1 MNLAEL
7 AEHSSQRLGERMVL
21 DFEGERFT
29 NTQLLEKARCI
40 HGALADLGLGKGEIT
55 AMCMVNHPMVYP
67 VFQGIFR
74 TGGTAL
80 PVMFMLA
87 EPELRYILADSRAK
101 GVITDTMNVEK
112 VRKAVQ
118 GLDHVEWIAVLGG
131 EANPGALIPEH
142 RLEDF
147 FEGQP
152 ETNLPNID
160 NDDVALML
168 YTSGTTGRPKGV
180 MLSHANLYASAEA
193 ANHASELDSVD
204 SPRIL
209 MSAMP
214 MAHIF
219 GVGVMNGGYLVPERL
234 VGGYVVQM
242 AWFEPERF
250 MGLIQQHRCTSM
262 AAVPT
267 MLILILNHP
276 KVEAYDLSSLEEVV
290 CGAAPLPVEVA
301 QTFTE
306 RYGCHMREIYGL
318 TESTG
323 IGAASP
329 RSLSYKPGSTGK
341 AYYNVGLKIFDEE
354 DRPLPPGE
362 KGEIVI
368 RGPVVMKGYY
378 NKPEETAKALR
389 NGWLHTGDVGY
400 LDEQDYLFI
409 SDRVKDMII
418 KGGENIYPAELE
430 DILFNLPGVAEAAV
444 VGTPHSAYGETV
456 VAFIVTRPEADLN
469 EEAVIDFV
477 KTRTSSFKAPSKVH
491 FVEALPKTLIGKVLK
506 RELREQAAELARVD
520 P

>member
-1 MNLAEL
+1 
-7 AEHSSQRLGERMVL
+7 
-21 DFEGERFT
+21 
-29 NTQLLEKARCI
+29 
-40 HGALADLGLGKGEIT
+40 
-55 AMCMVNHPMVYP
+55 
-67 VFQGIFR
+67 
-74 TGGTAL
+74 
-80 PVMFMLA
+80 MFMLA
-87 EPELRYILADSRAK
+87 EPELRYILTDSKAK
-101 GVITDTMNVEK
+101 GVVTDTMNVDK
-112 VRKAVQ
+112 VRNAVH
-118 GLDHVEWIAVLGG
+118 GLDHVEWIAVLEG
-131 EANPGALIPEH
+131 EANPGAPIPEH

-147 FEGQP
+147 FEGRP
-152 ETNLPNID
+152 ETSLPSVD
-160 NDDVALML
+160 DDDVALML
-168 YTSGTTGRPKGV
+168 YTSGTTGRPNGV
-180 MLSHANLYASAEA
+180 MLSHTNLYASAEA
-193 ANHASELDSVD
+193 ANDASELDSVD

-219 GVGVMNGGYLVPERL
+219 GVGVMNSGYLVPERL
-234 VGGYVVQM
+234 VGGYSVQM

-250 MGLIQQHRCTSM
+250 MALIQQHHCNSM

-276 KVEAYDLSSLEEVV
+276 KVDAYDLSSLEEVV
-290 CGAAPLPVEVA
+290 CGAAPLPVEIA
-301 QTFTE
+301 RTFTE

-323 IGAASP
+323 TGAASP
-329 RSLSYKPGSTGK
+329 RSLPYKPGSTGK
-341 AYYNVGLKIFDEE
+341 AYFNVELQIFDTE

-389 NGWLHTGDVGY
+389 SGWLHSGDVGY
-400 LDEQDYLFI
+400 LDEEGYLFI

-430 DILFNLPGVAEAAV
+430 DILFTLPGVAEVAV
-444 VGTPHSAYGETV
+444 VGTPHSLYGETV
-456 VAFIVTRPEADLN
+456 VAFIVPSPEADLS
-469 EEAVIDFV
+469 EEAIIDFV

-491 FVEALPKTLIGKVLK
+491 FVEALPKTPVGKVLK
-506 RELREQAAELARVD
+506 RELRKQAARLARVD